1 MGIPPPEQQ
10 EKFDTQWQSMR
21 VISRNCRLTRKKL
34 GITQMDLAFSADI
47 EPYQVSRLETDK
59 YYCVAHQTL
68 CLVARGLNLTISELC
83 DPDLF
88 SD

>member
-10 EKFDTQWQSMR
+10 EKFDMQHFSMR
-21 VISRNCRLTRKKL
+21 TISKNCRLTRKKL

-47 EPYQVSRLETDK
+47 EPYQISRLETDK

-68 CLVARGLNLTISELC
+68 CLVARGLGLTVSELC

-88 SD
+88 ND